1 MPLKA
6 NPLFRTIQAMLI
18 VSLLGGAA
26 CSSGAPQIV
35 IEEPEAK
42 LSPVILGV
50 VSVFMKIV
58 NSGDGDDRL
67 LSARTD
73 IPGTM
78 TELHDEED
86 GKMKTVT
93 SMDIPA
99 NSTRVLR
106 PGGQHIMISK
116 LPRTMQTGSELRI
129 VLTFK
134 RSGERT
140 MLIKLTEYAT
150 KAPRTRYH

>member
-1 MPLKA
+1 
-6 NPLFRTIQAMLI
+6 
-18 VSLLGGAA
+18 
-26 CSSGAPQIV
+26 
-35 IEEPEAK
+35 
-42 LSPVILGV
+42 
-50 VSVFMKIV
+50 
-58 NSGDGDDRL
+58 
-67 LSARTD
+67 
-73 IPGTM
+73 M

-106 PGGQHIMISK
+106 PGGQHIMIFK

-134 RSGERT
+134 RSGEKA
-140 MLIKLTEYAT
+140 MLVKLTEYAT
-150 KAPRTRYH
+150 RAPRTRNH

>member
-18 VSLLGGAA
+18 VSLLGGVA
-26 CSSGAPQIV
+26 CYSGAPRIV

-106 PGGQHIMISK
+106 PGGQHIMIFK

>member
-1 MPLKA
+1 MLLKA
-6 NPLFRTIQAMLI
+6 NPLFLTIQTVLV

-26 CSSGAPQIV
+26 CSPGVPQIQV
-35 IEEPEAK
+35 EEPEAK

-50 VSVFMKIV
+50 ASVFMKIV
-58 NSGDGDDRL
+58 NSGNGDERL

-73 IPGTM
+73 IPGSM
-78 TELHDEED
+78 TELHDEQD
-86 GKMKTVT
+86 GKMTTVS
-93 SMDIPA
+93 SMVVPA
-99 NSTRVLR
+99 NSTLVLR
-106 PGGQHIMISK
+106 PAGKHVMIFRI
-116 LPRTMQTGSELRI
+116 PRTMKAGAELHI

-140 MLIKLTEYAT
+140 VTIKLTDYAT